1 MLFQVFAGKVVGAF
15 KTGLGAVGTGAAKVG
30 GGLKAGL
37 AGAGKGAQAERIA
50 SVYGMVHLSTGELLR
65 SAISSGNDL
74 GAKAKEIIDR
84 GELISDDIIVRIVD
98 ARMHEG
104 DCSKGVILDGFP
116 RTLVQAEALDEILTG
131 KGQSLDH
138 VIEIEVDEVALFARI
153 ENRASERR
161 RTGTAR
167 SDDSAEILRKRL
179 EVYHQNSAPLLP
191 YYRAKGLLRSVD
203 GMVSIESVATQI
215 DNLLG

>member
-1 MLFQVFAGKVVGAF
+1 MNIVLFGAP
-15 KTGLGAVGTGAAKVG
+15 
-30 GGLKAGL
+30 
-37 AGAGKGAQAERIA
+37 GAGKGAQAERIA
-50 SVYGMVHLSTGELLR
+50 SLYGMVHLSTGEMLR
-65 SAISSGNDL
+65 SAISSGSDL
-74 GAKAKEIIDR
+74 GVRAKDIIDR

-98 ARMHEG
+98 TRIDED
-104 DCSKGVILDGFP
+104 DCVKGVILDGFP
-116 RTLVQAEALDEILTG
+116 RTIAQAEALNEMLASRG
-131 KGQSLDH
+131 RALDH
-138 VIEIEVDEVALFARI
+138 VIEIEVDELALFARI

-161 RTGTAR
+161 RTGIAR

-179 EVYHQNSAPLLP
+179 EVYHRNSAPLLP

>member
-1 MLFQVFAGKVVGAF
+1 MNIVLFGAP
-15 KTGLGAVGTGAAKVG
+15 
-30 GGLKAGL
+30 
-37 AGAGKGAQAERIA
+37 GAGKGAQAERIA
-50 SVYGMVHLSTGELLR
+50 SLYGMIHLSTGEMLR
-65 SAISSGNDL
+65 SAISSGSGL
-74 GAKAKEIIDR
+74 GARAKEVIGR
-84 GELISDDIIVRIVD
+84 GELISDDIIVKIVN
-98 ARMHEG
+98 ARMDED
-104 DCSKGVILDGFP
+104 DCVNGVILDGFP
-116 RTLVQAEALDEILTG
+116 RTVAQAEALDEMLAG
-131 KGQSLDH
+131 KGLTLDH

>member
-1 MLFQVFAGKVVGAF
+1 MNIVLFGAP
-15 KTGLGAVGTGAAKVG
+15 
-30 GGLKAGL
+30 
-37 AGAGKGAQAERIA
+37 GAGKGAQAERIA
-50 SVYGMVHLSTGELLR
+50 SLYGMIHLSTGEMLR
-65 SAISSGNDL
+65 SAISSGSAL
-74 GAKAKEIIDR
+74 GARAKEVIGR
-84 GELISDDIIVRIVD
+84 GELISDDIIVKIVN
-98 ARMHEG
+98 ARMDED
-104 DCSKGVILDGFP
+104 DCVNGVILDGFP
-116 RTLVQAEALDEILTG
+116 RTVAQAEALDEMLAG
-131 KGQSLDH
+131 KGLTLDH

-153 ENRASERR
+153 KNRASERR

>member
-1 MLFQVFAGKVVGAF
+1 MNIVLFGAP
-15 KTGLGAVGTGAAKVG
+15 
-30 GGLKAGL
+30 
-37 AGAGKGAQAERIA
+37 GAGKGAQAERIA
-50 SVYGMVHLSTGELLR
+50 SLYGMVHLSTGEMLR
-65 SAISSGNDL
+65 SAISSGSDL
-74 GAKAKEIIDR
+74 GARAKDVIDR
-84 GELISDDIIVRIVD
+84 GELISDDIIVKIVG
-98 ARMHEG
+98 ARMDED
-104 DCSKGVILDGFP
+104 DCVNGVILDGFP
-116 RTLVQAEALDEILTG
+116 RTVAQAEALDKMLAG
-131 KGQSLDH
+131 KGLTLDH

-179 EVYHQNSAPLLP
+179 EVYHRNSAPLLP

>member
-1 MLFQVFAGKVVGAF
+1 MNIVLFGAP
-15 KTGLGAVGTGAAKVG
+15 
-30 GGLKAGL
+30 
-37 AGAGKGAQAERIA
+37 GAGKGAQAERIA
-50 SVYGMVHLSTGELLR
+50 SLYGMIHLSTGEMLR
-65 SAISSGNDL
+65 SAISSGSGL
-74 GAKAKEIIDR
+74 GVRAKEVIDR
-84 GELISDDIIVRIVD
+84 GELISDDIIVKIVN
-98 ARMHEG
+98 ARMDED
-104 DCSKGVILDGFP
+104 DCVNGVILDGFP
-116 RTLVQAEALDEILTG
+116 RTVAQAEALDEMLAG
-131 KGQSLDH
+131 KGLTLDH

-153 ENRASERR
+153 KNRASERR

>member
-1 MLFQVFAGKVVGAF
+1 MNIVLFGAP
-15 KTGLGAVGTGAAKVG
+15 
-30 GGLKAGL
+30 
-37 AGAGKGAQAERIA
+37 GAGKGAQAERIA
-50 SVYGMVHLSTGELLR
+50 SLYGMVHLSTGEMLR
-65 SAISSGNDL
+65 SAISSGSGL
-74 GAKAKEIIDR
+74 GVRAKEVIDR
-84 GELISDDIIVRIVD
+84 GELISDDIIVKIVD
-98 ARMHEG
+98 ARMDED
-104 DCSKGVILDGFP
+104 DCANGVILDGFP
-116 RTLVQAEALDEILTG
+116 RTVAQAEALDEMLAG
-131 KGQSLDH
+131 KGLTLDH

-153 ENRASERR
+153 KNRASERR
-161 RTGTAR
+161 LTGTAR